1 VAQEWLKEKKAM
13 DPKALDSTKD
23 LNLSKRRMSAKAA
36 DYMELDGAEKD
47 ADCEKVEVEGGV
59 SSSRGCCNEFS
70 PDPGAKKF
78 SCGTC
83 TYLNPD

>member
-1 VAQEWLKEKKAM
+1 M

-23 LNLSKRRMSAKAA
+23 LKIQKRMSAKAA

-59 SSSRGCCNEFS
+59 SSELGCCNEFKPES
-70 PDPGAKKF
+70 GADEFK
-78 SCGTC
+78 CGEC
-83 TYLNPD
+83 QYRKEK